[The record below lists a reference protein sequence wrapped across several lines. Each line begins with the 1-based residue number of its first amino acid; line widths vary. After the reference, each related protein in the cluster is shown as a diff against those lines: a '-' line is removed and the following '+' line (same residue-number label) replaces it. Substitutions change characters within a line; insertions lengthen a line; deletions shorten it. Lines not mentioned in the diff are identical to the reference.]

1 MSAPPLRLPRVA
13 TIRMTSWAQDS
24 RLPIQPVLP
33 AQEVIL
39 RTVPDNTWPRQT
51 VDRGLDLMD
60 PTQLAWG
67 YRHPGGRQPDQPGL
81 SGVDQGRV
89 DNTFQRLARC
99 SDGMLKNPVRRNAR
113 Q

>member
-1 MSAPPLRLPRVA
+1 MSAPPLRLPRVV

-67 YRHPGGRQPDQPGL
+67 IVTRAGASPT
-81 SGVDQGRV
+81 SQGSAAL
-89 DNTFQRLARC
+89 TKAE
-99 SDGMLKNPVRRNAR
+99 
-113 Q
+113 